1 MFQAAFSELR
11 SRPTC
16 ASALSCLGR
25 QIKRRFQNFQVLLR
39 KCKISYVQDNVETTP
54 VQSVAQSCPTLCDPM
69 GCSTPGLPV
78 ITNSRSLLKLIFA
91 HKFTDVTQLHSHF
104 IDCLARIFFTI
115 YFILKNHKFSIAC
128 QTLCFTEGV
137 SFALETVSGP
147 WEEEQNMERF
157 TNLRVI
163 LAQGPC

>member
-1 MFQAAFSELR
+1 MLSQFNSVQFSSL
-11 SRPTC
+11 SRVRLFETPWAE
-16 ASALSCLGR
+16 ASKASLS
-25 QIKRRFQNFQVLLR
+25 
-39 KCKISYVQDNVETTP
+39 
-54 VQSVAQSCPTLCDPM
+54 
-69 GCSTPGLPV
+69 
-78 ITNSRSLLKLIFA
+78 ITNSWSLLKLIFA

-147 WEEEQNMERF
+147 WEEEQNMECF